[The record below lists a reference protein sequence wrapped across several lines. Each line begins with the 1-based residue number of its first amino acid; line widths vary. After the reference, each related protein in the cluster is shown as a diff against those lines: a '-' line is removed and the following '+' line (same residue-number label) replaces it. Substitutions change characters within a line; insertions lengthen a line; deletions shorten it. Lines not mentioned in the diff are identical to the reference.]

1 MESKTV
7 LTTTDG
13 PMTVHWALP
22 PAPTP
27 PRARP
32 GILVFQEAFGV
43 NPHIR
48 RVCGRLAAAGYVAA
62 APELF
67 HREGEGLEFGYD
79 DFARVR
85 PIFGRLTNPML
96 VTDATAAHAAL
107 SSHPMVD
114 PGNIHSIGFCMG
126 GFVSILAALNLPLAT
141 AVSFYGGGVARARP
155 GMGLSPLVDEFSR
168 LSCPTLHIFGEKDGS
183 ITAEDVLAVRSR
195 LELLGKPHRVE
206 VYPNAGH
213 GFFCEDR
220 PAYEPVA
227 AAAAWRLAL
236 DWMR

>member
-1 MESKTV
+1 MESSTV
-7 LTTTDG
+7 LTTADG
-13 PMTVHWALP
+13 PMVVHWALP
-22 PAPTP
+22 PSPSP
-27 PRARP
+27 GRSSP

-48 RVCGRLAAAGYVAA
+48 RVCRRLAAAGYVAA

-67 HREGEGLEFGYD
+67 HREKNCLEFGYD

-85 PIFGRLTNPML
+85 PILGRLTNPML
-96 VTDATAAHAAL
+96 VADATAAHAAL
-107 SSHPMVD
+107 SAHPLVD
-114 PGNIHSIGFCMG
+114 PGRIHSIGFCVG
-126 GFVSILAALNLPLAT
+126 GFVSILAAINLPLAT

-155 GMGLSPLVDEFSR
+155 GMGLSPLLAEFER
-168 LSCPTLHIFGEKDGS
+168 LSCPTLHVFGEKDGS
-183 ITAEDVLAVRSR
+183 VTEEDVSAVRSR
-195 LELLGKPHRVE
+195 LESLGKPHRIE

-220 PAYEPVA
+220 PAFEPVA
-227 AAAAWRLAL
+227 AAAAWGLAL